1 MKSMFI
7 KEFITNLIVIHVFF
21 STQISLQEDKLL
33 PKFEFDVAV
42 LWILMWLNYESQ
54 NSQSRNPSV
63 NVFPNP
69 ILTDGFRDC
78 GFWILTLVA
87 ISAGPFFSNLVNSL
101 RTSFVSGWLFVYMC
115 SKYLRKTIL
124 SKILLLPMIND
135 EYKGRPPIQGIIS
148 LPTNRL
154 VPQLGIFK
162 QVRHSIH
169 THLRIFYQVFFV
181 NICVIKLIECD
192 KNAEVVCHR
201 LMSPTPSM
209 LLSKVSVSESGSP
222 LSTIN
227 QVVRHHWKLTDPIDT
242 LLQPEVENMLHLLHY
257 CRVPIVQVRLCCLEQ
272 KHHKRIQT
280 LKLRFE
286 GFRNL
291 VLVIVILTTPF
302 RPSPGRT
309 SDLKVTL

>member
-1 MKSMFI
+1 
-7 KEFITNLIVIHVFF
+7 
-21 STQISLQEDKLL
+21 
-33 PKFEFDVAV
+33 
-42 LWILMWLNYESQ
+42 
-54 NSQSRNPSV
+54 
-63 NVFPNP
+63 
-69 ILTDGFRDC
+69 
-78 GFWILTLVA
+78 
-87 ISAGPFFSNLVNSL
+87 
-101 RTSFVSGWLFVYMC
+101 
-115 SKYLRKTIL
+115 
-124 SKILLLPMIND
+124 MIND

-209 LLSKVSVSESGSP
+209 LLSKVSESGSP

-242 LLQPEVENMLHLLHY
+242 LLQPEVENMLHLLHHR
-257 CRVPIVQVRLCCLEQ
+257 RVPIVQVRLCCLEQ
-272 KHHKRIQT
+272 KHHKRIQI

-286 GFRNL
+286 GFGNL

-309 SDLKVTL
+309 SDLIKWLFSNLWSKEFWQKFGEHLTLLCFENILWNIWPYSVWKYSEYLTLLSQLLGGPPPGAGSDQT